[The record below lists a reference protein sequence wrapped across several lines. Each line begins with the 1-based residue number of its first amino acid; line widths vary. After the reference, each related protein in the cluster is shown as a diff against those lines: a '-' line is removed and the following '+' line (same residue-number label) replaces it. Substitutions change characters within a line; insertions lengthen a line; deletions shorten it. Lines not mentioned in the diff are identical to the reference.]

1 MISRIQSARDLTDS
15 EIQKCRFGVFNDA
28 NTLALQQS
36 VQDAFVTNYIA
47 SISTSK
53 RRQLRSSTVLTC
65 DDLNNLATSL
75 NSINA
80 TYLATINTTDFV
92 ACQTLLGDST
102 NGWSAEQLA
111 ALVAKAKE
119 VYPDLSA
126 VSDTNIAELNSICLG
141 FSDTDL
147 ALLRFN
153 ALSSISALGALSS
166 WTSSQVKYF

>member
-1 MISRIQSARDLTDS
+1 MTRIQSARDTTDS

-28 NTLALQQS
+28 STLDIVTS
-36 VQDAFVTNYIA
+36 VQDSFVTGY
-47 SISTSK
+47 ISTLSSNK
-53 RRQLRSSTVLTC
+53 RRQLRSSTTLTC
-65 DDLNNLATSL
+65 DDLNNLSTSL

-80 TYLATINTTDFV
+80 TYLATISTTDYV
-92 ACQTLLGDST
+92 ACQSLLGDS
-102 NGWSAEQLA
+102 NNQWSTEQLA

-119 VYPDLSA
+119 VYPDLST

-153 ALSSISALGALSS
+153 ALSSISALGALTS
-166 WTSSQVKYF
+166 WTSTQVTNL